1 MKNPFAILGIAPEMC
16 NRLQD
21 EDLFVLVKSA
31 YRALQTIY
39 HPDRGGSHKKAIE
52 VNLAFELLDYRK
64 NQDKFVRYR
73 ELYIKRLFRK
83 SRDRA
88 RELEAQL
95 EQQKSVCRKTAQH
108 YYDYI
113 LNRIGCDEHKNSIA
127 ALKSMTIGLNDV
139 ALQQNLPHALHT
151 YGTNYKQ
158 IRIDDRGRSF
168 VKEVGSATYH
178 ERKYTKLVRQHP
190 RDAVE
195 ILPHL
200 QGYETTPHVPFNLRS
215 EKKLLGYQKPV
226 FKNIILQENFIT
238 YCLPHLLPFIRENSY
253 LISINRKNKS
263 LILDGV
269 IIKITHEGDAVS

>member
-1 MKNPFAILGIAPEMC
+1 MKNPFAILGIAPEIC

-64 NQDKFVRYR
+64 NQENFVRYR

-108 YYDYI
+108 YYDFI
-113 LNRIGCDEHKNSIA
+113 LNRIGCDERRNSLA
-127 ALKSMTIGLNDV
+127 SLKSMTIGLNDV

-158 IRIDDRGRSF
+158 IRINDRGRSF
-168 VKEVGSATYH
+168 VKEVGSSTYH
-178 ERKYTKLVRQHP
+178 ERKYTKLLGSIP

-200 QGYETTPHVPFNLRS
+200 QGYETTPHVPFNLRN

-238 YCLPHLLPFIRENSY
+238 YCLPHLMPLIRENSY
-253 LISINRKNKS
+253 LISINSKNKS

-269 IIKITHEGDAVS
+269 IIKITQDGAAVL

>member
-21 EDLFVLVKSA
+21 EDLFVLVKAA

-64 NQDKFVRYR
+64 SQEKFVRYR

-83 SRDRA
+83 SKDRA

-95 EQQKSVCRKTAQH
+95 ERQKVVCKKTAQH
-108 YYDYI
+108 YYNYI
-113 LNRIGCDEHKNSIA
+113 LNRIGCDERKNSIA

-139 ALQQNLPHALHT
+139 ALQQNLPRALHT

-158 IRIDDRGRSF
+158 IRINNRGRSF
-168 VKEVGSATYH
+168 VKEVGSSTYH
-178 ERKYTKLVRQHP
+178 ERKYTKLLGSIP

-226 FKNIILQENFIT
+226 FKNVILQENFIT

-253 LISINRKNKS
+253 LISLNCKNKS

>member
-64 NQDKFVRYR
+64 NQDKFARYR
-73 ELYIKRLFRK
+73 ELYSRRLFRK
-83 SRDRA
+83 SKDRA
-88 RELEAQL
+88 RENSKPSLSS
-95 EQQKSVCRKTAQH
+95 K
-108 YYDYI
+108 
-113 LNRIGCDEHKNSIA
+113 NRYAEKPHSIIMITSSNWIGCDEHKNSIA

-139 ALQQNLPHALHT
+139 ALQKNLPHALHT

-168 VKEVGSATYH
+168 VKEVGSTTYH
-178 ERKYTKLVRQHP
+178 ERKYTKLLGSIP

-200 QGYETTPHVPFNLRS
+200 QGYDDTP
-215 EKKLLGYQKPV
+215 
-226 FKNIILQENFIT
+226 
-238 YCLPHLLPFIRENSY
+238 C
-253 LISINRKNKS
+253 
-263 LILDGV
+263 
-269 IIKITHEGDAVS
+269 AV

>member
-1 MKNPFAILGIAPEMC
+1 MKNPFSILGITPEMC

-39 HPDRGGSHKKAIE
+39 HPDRGGSHKRAIE

-64 NQDKFVRYR
+64 NQEKFVRYR

-113 LNRIGCDEHKNSIA
+113 LNRIGCDERKNSIA
-127 ALKSMTIGLNDV
+127 SLKSMTIGLNDV
-139 ALQQNLPHALHT
+139 ALQQNLPLALHT

-158 IRIDDRGRSF
+158 IRINDRGRSF
-168 VKEVGSATYH
+168 VKEVGSSTYH
-178 ERKYTKLVRQHP
+178 ERKYTRLLGSIP

-200 QGYETTPHVPFNLRS
+200 QGYETTPHVPFNLRN

-238 YCLPHLLPFIRENSY
+238 YCLPHLRPFIRENSY
-253 LISINRKNKS
+253 LVSINSKNKS

-269 IIKITHEGDAVS
+269 IIKITQDGDAV

>member
-95 EQQKSVCRKTAQH
+95 EQQTSVCRKTAQH

-158 IRIDDRGRSF
+158 IRINDRGRSF
-168 VKEVGSATYH
+168 VKEVGSSTYH
-178 ERKYTKLVRQHP
+178 ERKYTTLLGSIP

-226 FKNIILQENFIT
+226 FKNLILQENFIT

-253 LISINRKNKS
+253 LISINSKNKS